1 MTCDHS
7 LRVHGV
13 QKGILLRETSLRDES
28 GGRRWWSGG
37 NAGGERNG
45 G

>member
-1 MTCDHS
+1 MTSDRS
-7 LRVHGV
+7 LSVRGA
-13 QKGILLRETSLRDES
+13 QKGILLRETSLRDKS

-37 NAGGERNG
+37 NAGGERDG

>member
-1 MTCDHS
+1 MTSDRS
-7 LRVHGV
+7 LSVRSA
-13 QKGILLRETSLRDES
+13 QKGILLRETSLGDES

-37 NAGGERNG
+37 NAGGERDG